1 MGLGRGRTIT
11 SEWKGSNPVTPSQIR
26 WRGKEEN
33 REKEVERMGGVQVRG
48 EDCRSAEQLGVVGRG
63 RYVFM
68 VREESRDRF
77 ERMCS

>member
-33 REKEVERMGGVQVRG
+33 REKEVERVGGTRLRRGLHKCRAIRCGGMGK
-48 EDCRSAEQLGVVGRG
+48 
-63 RYVFM
+63 
-68 VREESRDRF
+68 
-77 ERMCS
+77 MCFYGQRRVP